1 MSLKETFLVSPL
13 SVRGCQLWLDAADTS
28 KMSISG
34 SNVLSITDKSP
45 SSLVFSASATRPVR
59 SSTTYNGFSPI
70 QFNGTSFLLNSTFSY
85 TLNSRSAFIVAGET
99 TLGNNNGVLS
109 FATSGTDFNSTSAM
123 AYETGN
129 KPVNQMFQ
137 AVSAFGAGGYA
148 ISVVG
153 SIATP
158 FAVYGETFGSGT
170 AVLYS
175 NGTQAGTASS
185 GQVFTNSTG
194 LYLGARMVGGSVG
207 NYLTGVIA
215 EVILYN
221 RPLTASER
229 QKIEGYL
236 AWKWGLTGSLPSTH
250 PFKNYRPINGLSVPI
265 PISYTN
271 PKKTVNL
278 DPFDPRSIS
287 GCQLW
292 FDASDPNAN
301 RTLLSDGVGV
311 ATWTD
316 KSSNAYTVS
325 QTTSG
330 NRPIFRTA
338 VQNNLPGIQFQTN
351 TFLSNLSV
359 NMPRFTQGGGAGSVF
374 IAARNA
380 STNAGWNI
388 VNTVWFDSGGGDSA
402 ALRRY
407 HFSFNQASTAGTT
420 LYVNNGASI
429 ALVGQDTGNAVSP
442 NANAIL
448 GFTISP
454 SSATIN
460 TNGNSVSYTGFAL
473 QDITNNT
480 GLFIFGDNRNNSSIA
495 SNIMIFEMVGYNTQ
509 LTTAQRQQ
517 VEGYLAWKWG
527 LTSSL
532 PANHPYRTPIAPFPP
547 VSIPR
552 KGGERFFNPRT
563 ISGIQL
569 WLDAADVGNLTVA
582 GSTVSQINDKSG
594 NGYNATQTTAGSRPT
609 LSTTKLVQFANNT
622 YLDFPQ
628 AAINN
633 TTRYALFLVFNP
645 IASVNWIL
653 QKQFNGVGSY
663 NMLSMTNFWQNNTGV
678 TNYLYWAPHANT
690 GVVNSGTALSLNT
703 LQLIEVLYD
712 GTTLSFYRNGTLL
725 NTATSGP
732 TLSIVNQTSAT
743 NCTIGSWRPD
753 GGIQNSGVTNFLL
766 GELVYHNVAFT
777 TNQRQVME
785 GYLAWKWGLV
795 GSLPSMHP
803 FKLFPPS
810 P

>member
-13 SVRGCQLWLDAADTS
+13 SVPGCQLWLDAADTS

-45 SSLVFSASATRPVR
+45 SSLLFSASTTRPVR

-99 TLGNNNGVLS
+99 ILGNNNGVLS
-109 FATSGTDFNSTSAM
+109 FATSGTDYNSTNAM

-129 KPVNQMFQ
+129 KPVNQTFQ

-148 ISVVG
+148 ISVAG
-153 SIATP
+153 STATP

-236 AWKWGLTGSLPSTH
+236 AWKWGLTGSLPTTH

-271 PKKTVNL
+271 PKRTVNL
-278 DPFDPRSIS
+278 DPFNPRTIS

-420 LYVNNGASI
+420 LYVNNGASF

-454 SSATIN
+454 SSTTIN

-532 PANHPYRTPIAPFPP
+532 PANHPFKNPLAPFPP
-547 VSIPR
+547 ISIPR

-569 WLDAADVGNLTVA
+569 WLDAADVNGNGTQPA
-582 GSTVSQINDKSG
+582 NGASISTWVDKSG
-594 NGYNATQTTAGSRPT
+594 NGRNFLNSASLTPWASAVSNRPT
-609 LSTTKLVQFANNT
+609 YTNNGLNGLSVVSFLSSSSQSLAGPDFFTALQNFTCFYVGT
-622 YLDFPQ
+622 VSMGRGLDGYGNGWSIQ
-628 AAINN
+628 SG
-633 TTRYALFLVFNP
+633 FLAYVF
-645 IASVNWIL
+645 
-653 QKQFNGVGSY
+653 
-663 NMLSMTNFWQNNTGV
+663 
-678 TNYLYWAPHANT
+678 
-690 GVVNSGTALSLNT
+690 VNSGAASYFVSPNPSSSP
-703 LQLIEVLYD
+703 LY
-712 GTTLSFYRNGTLL
+712 TVTLSQTTTSQITVWNCGTLAASSNVNNRSL
-725 NTATSGP
+725 RTSSVGF
-732 TLSIVNQTSAT
+732 TLGVVGNSTIFVGGYMGEYLLFTSILTTS
-743 NCTIGSWRPD
+743 
-753 GGIQNSGVTNFLL
+753 
-766 GELVYHNVAFT
+766 
-777 TNQRQVME
+777 QRQQIE
-785 GYLAWKWGLV
+785 GYLAWKWKLQGN
-795 GSLPSMHP
+795 LPSTHP

>member
-1 MSLKETFLVSPL
+1 
-13 SVRGCQLWLDAADTS
+13 
-28 KMSISG
+28 
-34 SNVLSITDKSP
+34 
-45 SSLVFSASATRPVR
+45 
-59 SSTTYNGFSPI
+59 
-70 QFNGTSFLLNSTFSY
+70 
-85 TLNSRSAFIVAGET
+85 
-99 TLGNNNGVLS
+99 
-109 FATSGTDFNSTSAM
+109 
-123 AYETGN
+123 
-129 KPVNQMFQ
+129 
-137 AVSAFGAGGYA
+137 
-148 ISVVG
+148 
-153 SIATP
+153 
-158 FAVYGETFGSGT
+158 
-170 AVLYS
+170 
-175 NGTQAGTASS
+175 
-185 GQVFTNSTG
+185 
-194 LYLGARMVGGSVG
+194 MVGGSVG

-236 AWKWGLTGSLPSTH
+236 AWKWGLTGSLPTTH

-271 PKKTVNL
+271 PKRTVNL
-278 DPFDPRSIS
+278 DPFNPRTIS

-420 LYVNNGASI
+420 LYVNNGASF

-454 SSATIN
+454 SSTTIN

-532 PANHPYRTPIAPFPP
+532 PANHPFKNPLAPFPP
-547 VSIPR
+547 ISIPR

-569 WLDAADVGNLTVA
+569 WLDAADVNGNGTQPA
-582 GSTVSQINDKSG
+582 NGASISTWVDKSG
-594 NGYNATQTTAGSRPT
+594 NGRNFLNSASLTPWASAVSNRPT
-609 LSTTKLVQFANNT
+609 YTNNGLNGLSVVSFLSSSSQSLAGPDFFTALQNFTCFYVGT
-622 YLDFPQ
+622 VSMGRGLDGYGNGWSIQ
-628 AAINN
+628 SG
-633 TTRYALFLVFNP
+633 FLAYVF
-645 IASVNWIL
+645 
-653 QKQFNGVGSY
+653 
-663 NMLSMTNFWQNNTGV
+663 
-678 TNYLYWAPHANT
+678 
-690 GVVNSGTALSLNT
+690 VNSGAASYFVSPNPSSSP
-703 LQLIEVLYD
+703 LY
-712 GTTLSFYRNGTLL
+712 TVTLSQTTTSQITVWNCGTLAASSNVNNRSL
-725 NTATSGP
+725 RTSSVGF
-732 TLSIVNQTSAT
+732 TLGVVGNSTIFVGGYMGEYLLFTSILTTS
-743 NCTIGSWRPD
+743 
-753 GGIQNSGVTNFLL
+753 
-766 GELVYHNVAFT
+766 
-777 TNQRQVME
+777 QRQQIE
-785 GYLAWKWGLV
+785 GYLAWKWKLQGN
-795 GSLPSMHP
+795 LPSTHP

>member
-13 SVRGCQLWLDAADTS
+13 SVPGCQLWLDAADTS

-45 SSLVFSASATRPVR
+45 SSLLFSASTTRPVR

-99 TLGNNNGVLS
+99 ILGNNNGVLS
-109 FATSGTDFNSTSAM
+109 FATSGTDYNSTNAM

-129 KPVNQMFQ
+129 KPVNQTFQ

-148 ISVVG
+148 ISVAG
-153 SIATP
+153 STATP

-236 AWKWGLTGSLPSTH
+236 AWKWGLTGSLPTTH

-271 PKKTVNL
+271 PKRTVNL
-278 DPFDPRSIS
+278 DPFNPRTIS

-420 LYVNNGASI
+420 LYVNNGASF

-532 PANHPYRTPIAPFPP
+532 PANHPFKNPLAPFPP
-547 VSIPR
+547 ISIPR

-569 WLDAADVGNLTVA
+569 WLDAADVNGNGTQPA
-582 GSTVSQINDKSG
+582 NGASISTWVDKSG
-594 NGYNATQTTAGSRPT
+594 NGRNFLNSASLTPWASAVSNRPT
-609 LSTTKLVQFANNT
+609 YTNNGLNGLSVVSFLSSSSQSLAGPDFFTALQNFTCFYVGT
-622 YLDFPQ
+622 VSMGRGLDGYGNGWSIQ
-628 AAINN
+628 SG
-633 TTRYALFLVFNP
+633 FLAYVF
-645 IASVNWIL
+645 
-653 QKQFNGVGSY
+653 
-663 NMLSMTNFWQNNTGV
+663 
-678 TNYLYWAPHANT
+678 
-690 GVVNSGTALSLNT
+690 VNSGAASYFVSPNPSSSP
-703 LQLIEVLYD
+703 LY
-712 GTTLSFYRNGTLL
+712 TVTLSQTTTSQITVWNCGTLAASSNVNNRSL
-725 NTATSGP
+725 RTSSVGF
-732 TLSIVNQTSAT
+732 TLGVVGNSTIFVGGYMGEYLLFTSILTTS
-743 NCTIGSWRPD
+743 
-753 GGIQNSGVTNFLL
+753 
-766 GELVYHNVAFT
+766 
-777 TNQRQVME
+777 QRQQIE
-785 GYLAWKWGLV
+785 GYLAWKWKLQGN
-795 GSLPSMHP
+795 LPSTHP